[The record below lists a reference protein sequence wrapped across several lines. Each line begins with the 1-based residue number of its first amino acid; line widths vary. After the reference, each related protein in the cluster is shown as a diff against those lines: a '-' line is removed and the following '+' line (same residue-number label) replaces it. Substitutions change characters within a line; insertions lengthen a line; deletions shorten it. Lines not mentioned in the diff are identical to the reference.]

1 MKDLYEEK
9 QDSIDSLL
17 IGADDMEDEDLLL
30 LKEMEE
36 AERLWEE
43 EKAAHPEV
51 AEAMDK
57 SADEQFERLMKR
69 IHAEEEMMEK
79 SRIHTEKCSQA
90 EMEIK
95 MKVQKRQRKKRTWQ
109 KWSRGNIKRVAVIG
123 VVIGALLGRGAISS
137 VAKNGYQFMIYPRNG
152 KENVQIR
159 YNTNIG
165 YNSDD
170 LDNAY
175 DWISQELD
183 IPVLMTFYMPEEMF
197 FLEFEKH
204 ETIAVIKFLYKD
216 KIIYLRESKLMETDT
231 ISYVISDRKTYHE
244 VHNDWINKN
253 LIVEENLLE
262 NGVVEYSVVLDNDK
276 GVYYLAG
283 VMEKAEFDQISENL
297 VYR

>member
-17 IGADDMEDEDLLL
+17 TGADDMEDEDLLL
-30 LKEMEE
+30 LMEMEE

-57 SADEQFERLMKR
+57 SADEQFARLMKR

-79 SRIHTEKCSQA
+79 SRIHTEKCAQA
-90 EMEIK
+90 EMEIQ
-95 MKVQKRQRKKRTWQ
+95 MEVQQRQTKKRTWQ

-137 VAKNGYQFMIYPRNG
+137 VAKNGYKFMVYPKDG

-159 YNTNIG
+159 YNTDIG

-175 DWISQELD
+175 NWISQELD
-183 IPVLMTFYMPEEMF
+183 IPVLITFYMPEEMAF
-197 FLEFEKH
+197 FDFEKH
-204 ETIAVIKFLYKD
+204 DTYGLIKFEYKG
-216 KIIYLRESKLMETDT
+216 KRIFLRESKLMDMDT
-231 ISYVISDRKTYHE
+231 ISYVLSDRKNYHE
-244 VHNDWINKN
+244 VRNDWINKD
-253 LIVEENLLE
+253 LIVEENQLE
-262 NGVVEYSVVLDNDK
+262 NGIVEYSVMIDNDES
-276 GVYYLAG
+276 VYHFIG
-283 VMEKAEFDQISENL
+283 VMEKEEFDRISENL
-297 VYR
+297 IYR